1 MPSLQPLQTTQ
12 KKEDIINMPIKDK
25 TKYPANWKIIS
36 EQERHRAGNKC
47 ELCQATNHQPHPLT
61 GSKVILTVHH
71 IQYLDG
77 PENNAYPNL
86 IVLCQRCHNRLDM
99 GMRIRNARRTRQA
112 KNGAI
117 SDLFRNN

>member
-1 MPSLQPLQTTQ
+1 
-12 KKEDIINMPIKDK
+12 MPIKDK

-117 SDLFRNN
+117 SDLFSNN